1 MSESSTTNAAD
12 MEMETVLT
20 RAVKNVMLLHYK
32 KNTKFS
38 ILHLKC

>member
-20 RAVKNVMLLHYK
+20 RAVKNVRGIIK
-32 KNTKFS
+32 
-38 ILHLKC
+38 I